1 MPATPTTN
9 SDDEETPLVASAS
22 RMTSSL
28 RYSYGSPSMRQGK
41 IVAVK
46 QRAHHISNRLR
57 WITNGTGLLCVFL
70 FSGIIFGWA
79 PLKLMLQREGQ
90 YSGLCDGSEDV
101 GVVDGGEDTLPPPCV
116 AQTVRFNRIF
126 TAAQFFLSFASLP
139 VGFFLDHSSKVIH
152 FSVAAALEIAGLLLL
167 AQADYRTETEEADI
181 PFLDNFVIGYTLLAL
196 GGGMSMMGAF
206 PASFL
211 LPTYQGGI
219 LAAISCLF
227 DANSIVFAVLTPL
240 NAAHPVTLSRSNL
253 LTGYAVLAA
262 LLYGSL
268 AYCWSILEKYHWK
281 LVVATESDAAQNDTL
296 TAVEVVSLL
305 DEQGENTNESMD
317 AHARRIQVHGFHNK
331 TLQQQLCTLDFLV
344 VLVFASVQ
352 MLRSNFYIETVNELL
367 LNVDPT
373 AAVKYTHIFSFVLP
387 LGVLFVPLIDGT
399 VKKIGVVNTLHF
411 TNIMGTVFGIFLL
424 IPTLWAQTL
433 NFIIFT
439 GFRAFLYATLNTFIA
454 LTFGVS
460 TMGRVIG
467 AAFTTAAIVTL
478 IQYPAATLAEDD
490 YGGDFTV
497 VNTMFLLAGMI
508 IPGGLAWYYDRVV
521 RSTPAT
527 TQATLY

>member
-46 QRAHHISNRLR
+46 QRVHHISNRLR

-167 AQADYRTETEEADI
+167 AQADYRTETEEAGI

-211 LPTYQGGI
+211 LQLLVYDSYLIQFDVLMVTSSGMTY
-219 LAAISCLF
+219 L
-227 DANSIVFAVLTPL
+227 
-240 NAAHPVTLSRSNL
+240 
-253 LTGYAVLAA
+253 
-262 LLYGSL
+262 
-268 AYCWSILEKYHWK
+268 
-281 LVVATESDAAQNDTL
+281 
-296 TAVEVVSLL
+296 
-305 DEQGENTNESMD
+305 
-317 AHARRIQVHGFHNK
+317 
-331 TLQQQLCTLDFLV
+331 
-344 VLVFASVQ
+344 LVFCPDHYTCQ
-352 MLRSNFYIETVNELL
+352 NHHHNEYRDHIQHLL
-367 LNVDPT
+367 HHC
-373 AAVKYTHIFSFVLP
+373 KS
-387 LGVLFVPLIDGT
+387 
-399 VKKIGVVNTLHF
+399 
-411 TNIMGTVFGIFLL
+411 
-424 IPTLWAQTL
+424 
-433 NFIIFT
+433 
-439 GFRAFLYATLNTFIA
+439 
-454 LTFGVS
+454 
-460 TMGRVIG
+460 
-467 AAFTTAAIVTL
+467 
-478 IQYPAATLAEDD
+478 
-490 YGGDFTV
+490 
-497 VNTMFLLAGMI
+497 MFLLEVFVGNHMTEI
-508 IPGGLAWYYDRVV
+508 VLVHQCILMFQY
-521 RSTPAT
+521 
-527 TQATLY
+527 